1 MAKEIYYG
9 KEARERILSGAKKLY
24 DAVKV
29 TYGPRGEN
37 VIIGKKYGT
46 PIVTHD
52 GVTVANAIELNETDP
67 KEYGYKVGADLI
79 KTATKNLNKVAG
91 DGTTSVTILTYAIL
105 KEANKLIDSGHN
117 SQEIKRGLHD
127 ALTEVLANLDKNSKQ
142 ITVDSPK
149 LAELASI
156 SSGSKEIGQ
165 VIADVFKAIGTDGA
179 VTVESGQ
186 SLETLSI
193 ITEGY
198 SLDRGYASP
207 YFVNDSTK
215 QEAVYKNVMFLITDQ
230 KITTT
235 NQLAPILENLLKQGR
250 KELVIIADEVSGDAL
265 SFLLLNKIQG
275 AFNSVV
281 VKAPAFG
288 DQRKAVMEDLA
299 VLTGAKLITEVS
311 KTRLEDIN
319 IDVLGEAKKIIVS
332 QMETIIV
339 SGKGSSLAVKNRVN
353 LIKEQIK
360 SSQSDFEKDQLKKRV
375 ASLMGKVATI
385 SVGGSSEMDIDERKY
400 RVDDAVSATKVA
412 LLDGVTIGG
421 GVALLNASKDITI
434 DGVSSYNAGK
444 QILKESLKQP
454 FKQLVNNS
462 GLNAEALIDK
472 VENAKSGYGVNVATG
487 ELVDLYK
494 EGIIDPLK
502 VLKEVVKNSVSIAS
516 NAMTMGALVIDLP
529 EEKDLP
535 LNNGL

>member
-1 MAKEIYYG
+1 M
-9 KEARERILSGAKKLY
+9 
-24 DAVKV
+24 
-29 TYGPRGEN
+29 
-37 VIIGKKYGT
+37 
-46 PIVTHD
+46 
-52 GVTVANAIELNETDP
+52 
-67 KEYGYKVGADLI
+67 
-79 KTATKNLNKVAG
+79 
-91 DGTTSVTILTYAIL
+91 
-105 KEANKLIDSGHN
+105 
-117 SQEIKRGLHD
+117 
-127 ALTEVLANLDKNSKQ
+127 
-142 ITVDSPK
+142 
-149 LAELASI
+149 
-156 SSGSKEIGQ
+156 
-165 VIADVFKAIGTDGA
+165 IADVFKAIGTDGA

-412 LLDGVTIGG
+412 LLDGVAIGG

-434 DGVSSYNAGK
+434 DGVSSYDAGK

-472 VENAKSGYGVNVATG
+472 VENAKSGYGVNIATG

>member
-1 MAKEIYYG
+1 
-9 KEARERILSGAKKLY
+9 
-24 DAVKV
+24 
-29 TYGPRGEN
+29 
-37 VIIGKKYGT
+37 
-46 PIVTHD
+46 
-52 GVTVANAIELNETDP
+52 
-67 KEYGYKVGADLI
+67 
-79 KTATKNLNKVAG
+79 
-91 DGTTSVTILTYAIL
+91 
-105 KEANKLIDSGHN
+105 
-117 SQEIKRGLHD
+117 
-127 ALTEVLANLDKNSKQ
+127 
-142 ITVDSPK
+142 
-149 LAELASI
+149 
-156 SSGSKEIGQ
+156 
-165 VIADVFKAIGTDGA
+165 
-179 VTVESGQ
+179 
-186 SLETLSI
+186 
-193 ITEGY
+193 
-198 SLDRGYASP
+198 
-207 YFVNDSTK
+207 
-215 QEAVYKNVMFLITDQ
+215 MFLITDQ

-516 NAMTMGALVIDLP
+516 NAMTMGALVVDLP

>member
-1 MAKEIYYG
+1 
-9 KEARERILSGAKKLY
+9 
-24 DAVKV
+24 
-29 TYGPRGEN
+29 
-37 VIIGKKYGT
+37 
-46 PIVTHD
+46 
-52 GVTVANAIELNETDP
+52 
-67 KEYGYKVGADLI
+67 
-79 KTATKNLNKVAG
+79 
-91 DGTTSVTILTYAIL
+91 
-105 KEANKLIDSGHN
+105 
-117 SQEIKRGLHD
+117 
-127 ALTEVLANLDKNSKQ
+127 
-142 ITVDSPK
+142 
-149 LAELASI
+149 
-156 SSGSKEIGQ
+156 
-165 VIADVFKAIGTDGA
+165 
-179 VTVESGQ
+179 
-186 SLETLSI
+186 
-193 ITEGY
+193 
-198 SLDRGYASP
+198 
-207 YFVNDSTK
+207 
-215 QEAVYKNVMFLITDQ
+215 
-230 KITTT
+230 
-235 NQLAPILENLLKQGR
+235 
-250 KELVIIADEVSGDAL
+250 
-265 SFLLLNKIQG
+265 
-275 AFNSVV
+275 
-281 VKAPAFG
+281 
-288 DQRKAVMEDLA
+288 
-299 VLTGAKLITEVS
+299 
-311 KTRLEDIN
+311 
-319 IDVLGEAKKIIVS
+319 
-332 QMETIIV
+332 METIIV

-412 LLDGVTIGG
+412 LLDGVAIGG

-516 NAMTMGALVIDLP
+516 NAMTMGALVVDLP

>member
-105 KEANKLIDSGHN
+105 KEANKLIDSRHN

-434 DGVSSYNAGK
+434 DGVSSYDAGK

-516 NAMTMGALVIDLP
+516 NAMTMGALVVDLP